1 MIIRASCGTS
11 GRFDCTRR
19 QAPETRDATAD
30 NDEASRALVPVRKTL
45 ESTPPRLTSH
55 KPSAAFL
62 AQLADQYS
70 SRESR
75 AEARRKR
82 LDTAVSAYVRG
93 DQHTVRTGTERNIRV

>member
-19 QAPETRDATAD
+19 QPPDSPRAPAD
-30 NDEASRALVPVRKTL
+30 SDDPSRALVPVRRIL
-45 ESTPPRLTSH
+45 ESTPPRLASH

-75 AEARRKR
+75 ADARRQR
-82 LDTAVSAYVRG
+82 LDTAVSAYTRV
-93 DQHTVRTGTERNIRV
+93 DENPAQTGTERNIRI

>member
-11 GRFDCTRR
+11 SRFDCSRR
-19 QAPETRDATAD
+19 QAPESQRTTTDS
-30 NDEASRALVPVRKTL
+30 DESSRALVPVRQIL
-45 ESTPPRLTSH
+45 ESTPPKLTSH

-75 AEARRKR
+75 ADARRQR
-82 LDTAVSAYVRG
+82 LDTALSAYARR
-93 DQHTVRTGTERNIRV
+93 DEHPAQTGTERNIRV

>member
-19 QAPETRDATAD
+19 QPPESPPAPTDSEDS
-30 NDEASRALVPVRKTL
+30 SRTLVPVRRIL
-45 ESTPPRLTSH
+45 ESTPPRLASH

-70 SRESR
+70 SRERR
-75 AEARRKR
+75 ADARRQR
-82 LDTAVSAYVRG
+82 LDTAVDAYTQVNEHSA
-93 DQHTVRTGTERNIRV
+93 RTGTERNIRV